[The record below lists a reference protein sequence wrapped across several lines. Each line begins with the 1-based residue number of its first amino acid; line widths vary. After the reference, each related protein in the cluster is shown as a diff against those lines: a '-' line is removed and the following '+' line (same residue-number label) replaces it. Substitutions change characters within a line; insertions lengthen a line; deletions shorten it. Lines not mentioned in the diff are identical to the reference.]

1 MDIVDH
7 VLIFMQEKKISE
19 YIQRKVGANFL
30 NKETNYHLKALL
42 SIVSSTVGK
51 TEWIDVALQFTIQI
65 FLQVDLPRK
74 IYMGI

>member
-19 YIQRKVGANFL
+19 YIQRKVGPNFL
-30 NKETNYHLKALL
+30 NKETNYRLKALL

-51 TEWIDVALQFTIQI
+51 T
-65 FLQVDLPRK
+65 K
-74 IYMGI
+74 SG